1 MSDEASGSVGPII
14 DILELG
20 PFFVNCYIVGDPE
33 SKKGFIIDPGWD
45 DEMIIAHVDQHGF
58 AIENIVITHGH
69 ADHIAALNQVRQ
81 HLNAPVLIGEKDA
94 PMLVNPSI
102 NLSASLGEQLR
113 AGRADKMLHEG
124 DIVSAGR
131 YQFKVL
137 ETPGHTIGSI
147 SLYGHGVV
155 FTGDALFL
163 GSIGRT
169 DFLGSSHEMLL
180 ESIHK
185 KLLVLPEE
193 TIVYAGHGP
202 DTTIGQERDY
212 NPFLS

>member
-1 MSDEASGSVGPII
+1 MDNNLII
-14 DILELG
+14 EILELG

-33 SKKGFIIDPGWD
+33 SKQGFIIDPGFD
-45 DEMIIAHVDQHGF
+45 AERIIEMTERHSLAIDSII
-58 AIENIVITHGH
+58 ITHGH
-69 ADHIAALNQVRQ
+69 ADHIVAIDELKKHFKARVF
-81 HLNAPVLIGEKDA
+81 IGEKDA
-94 PMLVNPSI
+94 IMLTDSEA
-102 NLSASLGEQLR
+102 NLSTMSGESFTGSPADGLLR
-113 AGRADKMLHEG
+113 EG
-124 DIVSAGR
+124 DIVKAGR
-131 YQFKVL
+131 YEFKVL
-137 ETPGHTIGSI
+137 DTPGHSPGSI

-169 DFLGSSHEMLL
+169 DFPGSDHETLL
-180 ESIHK
+180 EAIHT
-185 KLLVLPEE
+185 KLLVLPED